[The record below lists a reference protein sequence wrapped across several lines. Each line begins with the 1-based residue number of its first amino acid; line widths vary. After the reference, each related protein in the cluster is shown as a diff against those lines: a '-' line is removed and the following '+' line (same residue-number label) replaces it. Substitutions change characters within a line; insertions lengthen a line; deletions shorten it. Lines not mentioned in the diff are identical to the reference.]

1 MKQYM
6 DISKVYDLN
15 KSLEALEMRKI
26 VVSYYYK
33 QKYVNKNN
41 KNTAIAQLCFLIVT
55 PFFYSIQHNI
65 SWKPVYVYVG

>member
-1 MKQYM
+1 MFVNNG
-6 DISKVYDLN
+6 KVYDLN

-41 KNTAIAQLCFLIVT
+41 KNTAIAQLCF
-55 PFFYSIQHNI
+55 
-65 SWKPVYVYVG
+65 